1 MNNNLR
7 YALAAA
13 RLTATDVAAELAVD
27 PKTVARWLAGRTP
40 YPRHRWAIAD
50 LLHIDEA
57 DLWPE
62 AAQRHRAFADGVEA
76 IYTHRWSVPQR
87 VWRNLFQ
94 GATAEIGILA
104 YSALFIA
111 EDPGLLRVLTDRAG
125 AGTNVRILLGDPDSS
140 EVAARGSDEGIGPDV
155 MSARIRNALA
165 FYRPLLAGGGIE
177 LRLHHTVL
185 YSSIYRGDDDL
196 LVNAHAYATPAAN
209 APVMHLRRSEA
220 HGPAATYL
228 TCFERVWTT
237 AEPYRR
243 DC

>member
-13 RLTATDVAAELAVD
+13 RLTPTDVAAELAVD

-50 LLHIDEA
+50 LLHTDEA

-76 IYTHRWSVPQR
+76 VYPHRWSVPQR
-87 VWRNLFQ
+87 VWRSLFQ

-111 EDPGLLRVLTDRAG
+111 EDPGLLGILTDRAS
-125 AGTNVRILLGDPDSS
+125 AGTKVRILLGDPAST
-140 EVAARGSDEGIGPDV
+140 EVATRGSDEGIGPDV

-165 FYRPLLAGGGIE
+165 FYHPLTAGEGIE
-177 LRLHHTVL
+177 LRLHRTVL
-185 YSSIYRGDDDL
+185 YSSIYRADDDL
-196 LVNAHAYATPAAN
+196 LVNTHAYATPSSRRPRH
-209 APVMHLRRSEA
+209 APT
-220 HGPAATYL
+220 PQ
-228 TCFERVWTT
+228 
-237 AEPYRR
+237 
-243 DC
+243 